1 MNQSLPII
9 AIVALA
15 AAPGLVTGPVGAQEI
30 DHAERYRACMA
41 MTNNA
46 PQQAFEEALAWRG
59 LGGGDAA
66 EHCAAVALIGLGQHT
81 EAAGRLERLAE
92 KARQNAAVKAGLLA
106 HAAQAWILADNNARA
121 EAVLTAALILTP
133 GDSALLV
140 DRAQARAGQK
150 DYNGAIE
157 DLNKA
162 INSEHRPADAPVDA
176 YVFRAAAYRLL
187 DKLEL
192 ALADVEKA
200 LALQPYHPDGLLER
214 GILRRLRQNVGGA
227 RKDWLNVIR
236 LAPDSAAAVAARRN
250 LESMDVEPD
259 K

>member
-1 MNQSLPII
+1 MKNPLLII
-9 AIVALA
+9 ALIIIA
-15 AAPGLVTGPVGAQEI
+15 ATTGPATAQEI

-92 KARQNAAVKAGLLA
+92 KARQNAEVKAGLLA

-162 INSEHRPADAPVDA
+162 IESEHRPAGARAGAPVDA

-187 DKLEL
+187 DKLEF

-200 LALQPYHPDGLLER
+200 LALRPYHPDGLLER
-214 GILRRLRQNVGGA
+214 GILRRLRQNDGGA
-227 RKDWLNVIR
+227 RNDWLSVIR
-236 LAPDSAAAVAARRN
+236 LAPDSPAAVAARRN
-250 LESMDVEPD
+250 LESMDVKPE